1 MGARLLGRQALDN
14 PRLIPMTHNHW
25 RAIAILGGLAI
36 GFFMTTTI
44 GGYTTYVASIYNSGA
59 SSGGSS
65 SNTA

>member
-1 MGARLLGRQALDN
+1 
-14 PRLIPMTHNHW
+14 MTHNHW

-59 SSGGSS
+59 SAGGSS
-65 SNTA
+65 SNTV